1 MLCLCTNRLV
11 WLVATLID
19 FVEFPSQGSTYEL
32 IHSMFWHLTA
42 VFFSVTPP
50 KKEAVRCRRGLLWD
64 LLYQQTLVTGHHV
77 CVVLTVLTTPGV
89 RTFNSIHTI
98 ILSFTPLPSPPLPSP
113 PQVAAGS
120 HAVDVARHYNALEA
134 PNMEKRKEVTP
145 HLHSILCIA
154 VCAVCVLR
162 LLCYPTPLGAYVL
175 YVCMYVHM
183 YTSHTAFIVHIPPL
197 SCACVRTHAH
207 VHTHTHTHTYHTHHT
222 HRVLS
227 FTCATSTT
235 G

>member
-1 MLCLCTNRLV
+1 M
-11 WLVATLID
+11 
-19 FVEFPSQGSTYEL
+19 GST
-32 IHSMFWHLTA
+32 
-42 VFFSVTPP
+42 V
-50 KKEAVRCRRGLLWD
+50 
-64 LLYQQTLVTGHHV
+64 QQTLVTGHHV

-113 PQVAAGS
+113 PQAAAGS

-145 HLHSILCIA
+145 HLHSIPCIA
-154 VCAVCVLR
+154 VCALCASSA
-162 LLCYPTPLGAYVL
+162 LLPYTSRYICT
-175 YVCMYVHM
+175 VCMYVRT
-183 YTSHTAFIVHIPPL
+183 Y
-197 SCACVRTHAH
+197 VRTN
-207 VHTHTHTHTYHTHHT
+207 VHLTHSLYCTYPPSLLRMRAYTCTRAHTHTYHTHHT